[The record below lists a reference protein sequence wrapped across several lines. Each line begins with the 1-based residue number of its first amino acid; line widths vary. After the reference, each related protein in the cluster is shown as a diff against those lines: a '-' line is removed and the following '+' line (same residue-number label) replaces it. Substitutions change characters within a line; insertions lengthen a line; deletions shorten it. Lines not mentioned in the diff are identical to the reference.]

1 MTTNLFITSPLEQFE
16 ILPLYL
22 LKFGFFDIS
31 ITNQTI
37 ILITILFFI
46 TTFFFALLKQSTF
59 SLYLVPTK
67 WQIFIEIIYGAV
79 LGLVTSYING
89 KKKSTFFPINIYN
102 LFLYCLY
109 EFNRFNTL

>member
-1 MTTNLFITSPLEQFE
+1 MTTNFFITSPLEQFE

-37 ILITILFFI
+37 ILITIFFI
-46 TTFFFALLKQSTF
+46 IITFFFSLLKQSTL
-59 SLYLVPTK
+59 SLYIVPTK
-67 WQIFIEIIYGAV
+67 WQIFIEIFYGAV

-89 KKKSTFFPINIYN
+89 KKSQLFFPLIFTI
-102 LFLYCLY
+102 FFFYCLY
-109 EFNRFNTL
+109 EFNWFNTL